1 MAGPVHA
8 HMGSLRFIKE
18 EIIMDE
24 QEYHLKVNEIIDKV
38 QKALD
43 IDDFKGINDIQRLVI
58 PSYLFGMI
66 NAFSMQ
72 NGATHMQVQAAV
84 VAMLVKR
91 FGYDPKSAVEYFFF
105 LVDATKKENHP
116 AVNNIICRGLD
127 RFESIDDNEVVKNE
141 VDRIVSI
148 LSEK

>member
-1 MAGPVHA
+1 MRITLSVERPNINN
-8 HMGSLRFIKE
+8 FINNVISKYHF
-18 EIIMDE
+18 DE
-24 QEYHLKVNEIIDKV
+24 SAKVQMTDIYSQIRECAKPYAVYRINQKATGIRIID
-38 QKALD
+38 D
-43 IDDFKGINDIQRLVI
+43 
-58 PSYLFGMI
+58 S
-66 NAFSMQ
+66 
-72 NGATHMQVQAAV
+72 QAAV